1 MQKLHLMQNAALLS
15 FRQIRQDFGDSTTV
29 GGKNSFL
36 SATQEEIGLMDSWW
50 QAEVSPIYR

>member
-1 MQKLHLMQNAALLS
+1 MQNAALLS